1 MKSIY
6 IILISFIPVLSFS
19 QESSDTTFTSEQ
31 IYRIGEYIDSLE
43 TEMNVLNKKLELT
56 EKLVEQY
63 KLSNDELSSV
73 IMYNERYQAV
83 REAQYSLLE
92 KNLQSYQSYIKSTK
106 RAFWDK
112 PLVWFIVGAGT
123 IYFSSTIVANIK

>member
-6 IILISFIPVLSFS
+6 IILISFIPVFLFS
-19 QESSDTTFTSEQ
+19 QENSDTTFTSEQ

-43 TEMNVLNKKLELT
+43 TEMSVLNKKLELT

-92 KNLQSYQSYIKSTK
+92 KNLQSYQSYIKSNK

>member
-6 IILISFIPVLSFS
+6 IILISFIPVFLFS
-19 QESSDTTFTSEQ
+19 QENSDTTFTSEQ

-43 TEMNVLNKKLELT
+43 TEMSVLSKKLELT

-92 KNLQSYQSYIKSTK
+92 KNLQSYQSYIKSNK

>member
-1 MKSIY
+1 MKKLLY
-6 IILISFIPVLSFS
+6 IILFIFSYNVSFS
-19 QESSDTTFTSEQ
+19 QDTVFTSEQ
-31 IYRIGEYIDSLE
+31 VFRIYEYIDSVE
-43 TEMNVLNKKLELT
+43 TELNVLNKKLELT

-63 KLSNDELSSV
+63 KLSNEELSGV

-83 REAQYSLLE
+83 RDAQYDLME
-92 KNLQSYQSYIKSTK
+92 KNLKSYQDYIKSNK

-123 IYFSSTIVANIK
+123 IYFSSTIVANIR

>member
-6 IILISFIPVLSFS
+6 IILLSFIPILLFS
-19 QESSDTTFTSEQ
+19 QENSDTTFTSEQ

-63 KLSNDELSSV
+63 KLSNEELSSV

-123 IYFSSTIVANIK
+123 IYFSSTIVANIR

>member
-1 MKSIY
+1 MKKLLY
-6 IILISFIPVLSFS
+6 IIPFIFSYIFSFS
-19 QESSDTTFTSEQ
+19 QDTVFTSEQ
-31 IYRIGEYIDSLE
+31 VFRIYEYIDSLE
-43 TEMNVLNKKLELT
+43 TESQILIKKLELT
-56 EKLVEQY
+56 ERLVEQY
-63 KLSNDELSSV
+63 KLSNDELSGV

-83 REAQYSLLE
+83 REAQYSLME
-92 KNLQSYQSYIKSTK
+92 SNLKSYQDYIKSNK